1 MAKNMD
7 FALLLEVY
15 ENMLTDKQR
24 DVMELYYWE
33 DLSLGEIAES
43 GGITRQAVRD
53 SIKRSEQSLSELE
66 NKLGF
71 AERILRARENSDL
84 IAALADESEELEQ
97 NSIVKEKLR
106 KIRDTALQNREIF

>member
-1 MAKNMD
+1 
-7 FALLLEVY
+7 
-15 ENMLTDKQR
+15 
-24 DVMELYYWE
+24 MELYYWE

-106 KIRDTALQNREIF
+106 KIRDIALQNREIF

>member
-15 ENMLTDKQR
+15 ENMLTYKQR

-71 AERILRARENSDL
+71 AERILKARENSDL

-97 NSIVKEKLR
+97 NSTVKEKLR
-106 KIRDTALQNREIF
+106 KIRDIALQNREIF